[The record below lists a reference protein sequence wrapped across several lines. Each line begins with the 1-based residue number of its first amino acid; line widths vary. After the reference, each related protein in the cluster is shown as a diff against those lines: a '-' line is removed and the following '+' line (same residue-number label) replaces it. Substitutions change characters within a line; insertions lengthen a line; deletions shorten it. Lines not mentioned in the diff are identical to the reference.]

1 MADPTSIL
9 DSFKLDGRVAIVTGA
24 SRGLGRAIA
33 EALADAG
40 ASVVLTSR
48 ELDVATAAAS
58 EIETAPG
65 QRCLGVEL
73 DVRVA
78 SQVDAAIA
86 KVLSEFGRADI
97 LVNNAGITHRGSA
110 TELSETQW
118 DEVLDT
124 NLKGA
129 WLCSRSVRAA
139 MQEQGWGR
147 ILNIASMF
155 STVALPNRSPY
166 VASKG
171 GMAALTRALALE
183 FAADGILV
191 NALAPGPFQTELA
204 DDQARAGLLAAIPL
218 ARWGQP
224 KELGPAALF
233 LCSEASAFITGA
245 TIPVDGGYTAR

>member
-1 MADPTSIL
+1 MADPTNIL

-24 SRGLGRAIA
+24 TRGLGRAIA
-33 EALADAG
+33 EALASAG

-48 ELDVATAAAS
+48 ELDVAKAAAK
-58 EIETAPG
+58 EIETASG
-65 QRCLGVEL
+65 QSCLGVEL

-78 SQVDAAIA
+78 SQVDAVIA

-110 TELSETQW
+110 TELSEAQW